1 MKDRSC
7 LFSHL
12 MSYNTV
18 LIIKAEIRAGVVR
31 ACEKSAHF
39 VLVKVCHAGE
49 AVVIIVINVVHA
61 AFAVGGFTVIHHEVP
76 PSAFRAAFC
85 SRA

>member
-1 MKDRSC
+1 M
-7 LFSHL
+7 F
-12 MSYNTV
+12 YNAV
-18 LIIKAEIRAGVVR
+18 FIVKAEVRAGVVR

-39 VLVKVCHAGE
+39 VLVEVRHAGE

-61 AFAVGGFTVIHHEVP
+61 AFAVGGFCIIHREVP
-76 PSAFRAAFC
+76 PSAFRAAFR